1 MFNFKAIKIAKTGLN
16 TNKTRTGLTILGVVI
31 GIASIVIVMSAG
43 EGVKGLLLGQVEAFG
58 TNILEIEIK
67 TPVTSKTKSQGQ
79 ASSDIQGAMSMATG
93 VVITTLTLD
102 DMDDIDKL
110 ENVKMSYA
118 GIMGQELT
126 SYGGELR
133 KALLF
138 GTTSEFIEV
147 DQSEVDYGRF
157 FTEFEDKSLSQVVV
171 LGAEIKEKLFGE
183 SDPVGKNIKIRK
195 RNFKVIGVMKERGAS
210 IGFNWDDQ
218 IYIPIRTAQKKVLGI
233 NHIMYTV
240 HELDDRA
247 QADETAEEARAIL
260 RANHNITNPDK
271 DDFRVVTMDEMLEI
285 LGTITSVITLLL
297 MAIVTISLIVGGVGV
312 MNTMF
317 VVISERKKEIGLR
330 KAVGATHKDI
340 LNQFLVE
347 SLIISFIG
355 ALVGIVIGLIVSY
368 LIALI
373 AGKFVGPDWKFVVK
387 GSSILIS
394 FGFAFAVGLLFGVY
408 PAKKAAKLDPIDAI
422 RSE

>member
-1 MFNFKAIKIAKTGLN
+1 MFNLKAIKIASTGLK
-16 TNKTRTGLTILGVVI
+16 TNKTRTGLTVLGVVI
-31 GIASIVIVMSAG
+31 GIAAIVIVMSTG

-58 TNILEIEIK
+58 TNILEVEVK

-79 ASSDIQGAMSMATG
+79 TAADIQGGMSMATG

-102 DMDDIDKL
+102 DMEDIDNL

-118 GIMGQELT
+118 GILGQELA
-126 SYGGELR
+126 SYRSELR
-133 KALLF
+133 KAYLF
-138 GTTSEFIEV
+138 GTSSEFINV
-147 DQSEVDYGRF
+147 DASEVEYGRF
-157 FTEFEDKSLSQVVV
+157 FTEFEDKSLTQVAV
-171 LGAEIKEKLFGE
+171 LGSEIKEKLFGE
-183 SDPVGKNIKIRK
+183 SDPIGKNVKIRK
-195 RNFKVIGVMKERGAS
+195 RNFKVIGIMKERGVTMGIS
-210 IGFNWDDQ
+210 WDDQ
-218 IYIPIRTAQKKVLGI
+218 IYIPVRTAQKKVLGI
-233 NHIMYTV
+233 NHVIYMV
-240 HELDDRA
+240 HELYDRDK
-247 QADETAEEARAIL
+247 ADETAEEAKAIL

-285 LGTITSVITLLL
+285 LETITEVITLLL

-330 KAVGATHKDI
+330 KAVGATRKDI

-355 ALVGIVIGLIVSY
+355 ALVGIIIGLIISY

-373 AGKFVGPDWKFVVK
+373 ASQYVGPDWKFVVRW
-387 GSSILIS
+387 SSILIS
-394 FGFAFAVGLLFGVY
+394 FGFALTVGLLFGVY
-408 PAKKAAKLDPIDAI
+408 PAKRAAELDPIDAI